1 MYVSVLSCLLHLV
14 GSNTRGKG
22 MVVVGG
28 FSSVSRSVRMD
39 RPHARVIECMCKS
52 YASGRDEWMLH
63 HPICHH
69 VTAHQYNLTSHAL
82 VVLHMLCALVVYCYV
97 RWWFYICYVRWWFT
111 YVCIAC
117 S

>member
-14 GSNTRGKG
+14 GSNTRVKG

-28 FSSVSRSVRMD
+28 FSSSVSRSVCMDRSVRMD

-52 YASGRDEWMLH
+52 YASGRDDDFFGMLH

-69 VTAHQYNLTSHAL
+69 VT
-82 VVLHMLCALVVYCYV
+82 V
-97 RWWFYICYVRWWFT
+97 
-111 YVCIAC
+111 
-117 S
+117 